1 MSSQHPASSS
11 RSIHLRVVALS
22 AIFFFTSLQF
32 KTLKALFGSSVGDAN
47 IDAAWAPDNFGDPK
61 PNTEPNTE
69 PKTKRRGRGGHR
81 TKAGKEERQKEL
93 SLTKEKEK
101 EDKHKNKRIK
111 KSARFMASN
120 YTSDFEPLPWTLPE
134 PTPLRYQ
141 TSEEFMADYI
151 AAKKKKNIPLPW
163 EQQDKYAGKAVTL
176 PLPIISLNF
185 PKSATL
191 TMKSFFDCGGIT
203 SIHTSTINGRIAV
216 CMMENQLN
224 DKPPM
229 DGCNTHRPRGAE
241 SHELVPIDFI
251 SDIGLQ
257 GPPCYYASVHDGG
270 LENIAKYYP
279 NATILLVTR
288 NATSW
293 HRSIA
298 KWGSLLHRLKKYCGF
313 DGSLHDG
320 DNMEY
325 WNNMYTSLPRSKEEY
340 WVHFYQAHT
349 QKIRE
354 FAMKHLSMTYVE
366 VELENEKLGEILER
380 YTSVSASC
388 VMDCHPGPKWVRENN
403 ATSRCHAM
411 GENPANK
418 NAKPD
423 IEEEEES
430 GDDEDDDNTDGG
442 DDTEEDVSGESEE

>member
-1 MSSQHPASSS
+1 M
-11 RSIHLRVVALS
+11 
-22 AIFFFTSLQF
+22 
-32 KTLKALFGSSVGDAN
+32 
-47 IDAAWAPDNFGDPK
+47 
-61 PNTEPNTE
+61 
-69 PKTKRRGRGGHR
+69 GG
-81 TKAGKEERQKEL
+81 
-93 SLTKEKEK
+93 
-101 EDKHKNKRIK
+101 
-111 KSARFMASN
+111 
-120 YTSDFEPLPWTLPE
+120 
-134 PTPLRYQ
+134 
-141 TSEEFMADYI
+141 
-151 AAKKKKNIPLPW
+151 
-163 EQQDKYAGKAVTL
+163 
-176 PLPIISLNF
+176 
-185 PKSATL
+185 
-191 TMKSFFDCGGIT
+191 
-203 SIHTSTINGRIAV
+203 
-216 CMMENQLN
+216 
-224 DKPPM
+224 
-229 DGCNTHRPRGAE
+229 

-251 SDIGLQ
+251 SDIGIQ

-298 KWGSLLHRLKKYCGF
+298 KWGSLIHRLKKYCGF
-313 DGSLHDG
+313 DGGLHDG
-320 DNMEY
+320 DTMEY

-340 WVHFYQAHT
+340 WVNFYQAHT

-388 VMDCHPGPKWVRENN
+388 VMDCHPGPKWVKENN
-403 ATSRCHAM
+403 ATSRCHAV

-430 GDDEDDDNTDGG
+430 GDNGDDDNTDGG
-442 DDTEEDVSGESEE
+442 DDTEVDVSGESEE